1 MIRRLIVSYVALVG
15 VALAAFT
22 VPVAFTLTS
31 QLRRDTE
38 ESVLREA
45 TTMALLLGDGD
56 APAREALARMAG
68 AYADETPGTVEVAA
82 ADGRSAMPPLP
93 LTARPHDAAFGDA
106 LERGRTTVD
115 WGSRFVWGPE
125 LVITVPAYARG
136 GVTGGAEGDDGGA
149 AESGDGDAE
158 REGETGAAGEAA
170 GVAGAPGKTGE
181 ATGAPGEAAG
191 WTVEAEDADDDG
203 QALGSAG
210 PADRIVGAVRV
221 RYATADLT
229 DRLWRIWGF
238 RAVLAVGV
246 LAVAAGLGAIVAR
259 LLTKPLRQLNDMA
272 SRFGDGDLT
281 ARSPVTGPQETRTLA
296 RTLNQG
302 AERLDTLVA
311 SQRIFVAD
319 ASHQLRTPLT
329 ALRLSLDNIA
339 DGVDDAFVR
348 EDVEQ
353 ATAEVVRMSRLVS
366 GLLVLARA
374 EAKVS
379 APEPLALRELV
390 EERLKVWRPAADE
403 RGVTI
408 ALTGDADDRARVLA
422 GAGTLDQVLDNVLS
436 NALEVSPDR
445 GTITVR
451 VETGGP
457 EEAVLEVLDQGP
469 GMSAAEQAR
478 AFDRFWRGQGLTG
491 RSGSGLGLAIVRQLV
506 TDDGGTV
513 TLRDAP
519 GGGLCVRI
527 GLRTVGDGARWISP
541 RPGAPRS
548 GG

>member
-1 MIRRLIVSYVALVG
+1 MIKRLIVSYVALVA

-22 VPVAFTLTS
+22 VPVAFTLTA
-31 QLRRDTE
+31 QLRGDTE
-38 ESVLREA
+38 ESVRREA

-56 APAREALARMAG
+56 EPARQALARMAG
-68 AYADETPGTVEVAA
+68 AYADETPGTVEVVA
-82 ADGRSAMPPLP
+82 ADGRSAVPPLP
-93 LTARPHDAAFGDA
+93 LPAQPDDPAFREA
-106 LERGRTTVD
+106 LRRGVTTVD
-115 WGSRFVWGPE
+115 WGSRLVWGPE
-125 LVITVPAYARG
+125 LVLTVPVY
-136 GVTGGAEGDDGGA
+136 EGRHA
-149 AESGDGDAE
+149 VPHP
-158 REGETGAAGEAA
+158 AGE
-170 GVAGAPGKTGE
+170 E
-181 ATGAPGEAAG
+181 E
-191 WTVEAEDADDDG
+191 
-203 QALGSAG
+203 
-210 PADRIVGAVRV
+210 RIVGAVRI

-238 RAVLAVGV
+238 RAILAVGV
-246 LAVAAGLGAIVAR
+246 LAVAAGLGAVVAR

-281 ARSPVTGPQETRTLA
+281 ARSPVTGPRETRTLA

-329 ALRLSLDNIA
+329 ALRLALDNIA
-339 DGVDDAFVR
+339 DGVDDDFVR
-348 EDVEQ
+348 EDVDQ

-374 EAKVS
+374 EAKVA

-390 EERLKVWRPAADE
+390 EDRLNVWRPAADE

-408 ALTGDADDRARVLA
+408 RLTGTADDAPRVLA
-422 GAGTLDQVLDNVLS
+422 GPGNLDQVLDNVLS

-451 VETGGP
+451 VETCGP

-491 RSGSGLGLAIVRQLV
+491 RTGSGLGLAIVKQLV
-506 TDDGGTV
+506 TDDGGRV
-513 TLRDAP
+513 ALRDAP

-527 GLRTVGDGARWISP
+527 GLRTAAEAPRRISP